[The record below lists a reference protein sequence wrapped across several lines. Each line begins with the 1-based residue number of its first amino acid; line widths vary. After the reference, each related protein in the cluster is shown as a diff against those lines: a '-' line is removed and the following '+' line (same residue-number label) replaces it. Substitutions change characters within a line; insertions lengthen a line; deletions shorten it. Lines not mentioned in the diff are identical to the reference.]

1 MTTKKKVIK
10 EQPVEKINF
19 WQLACEVEDV
29 SIKLE
34 RVKSLLSIIAESK
47 FELQTELL
55 WLGVDLLEFET
66 IRLDEISNKI
76 MDVHRENIK

>member
-1 MTTKKKVIK
+1 MATKKKAVEEK
-10 EQPVEKINF
+10 PVEKVNF

-76 MDVHRENIK
+76 MDVHRETTK